1 MALKSKSLEKVRD
14 DVPAVV
20 VPAQGSD
27 KDQVRVNILVDEAVR
42 LRWRGEAL
50 RLTRGNMKEL
60 IVNAVE
66 EYIKKH

>member
-14 DVPAVV
+14 DVPAVPV
-20 VPAQGSD
+20 QAQGSD
-27 KDQVRVNILVDEAVR
+27 KDQVRVNILVDESVR
-42 LRWRGEAL
+42 LRWRGESL